1 MFLMTS
7 ACYNIDSYKNS
18 FSGGIHHGKYQ
29 LTHYRNLFLCQ
40 ISYLYR
46 HGHPGLSLIHISL
59 GGLADGS
66 GAYEEK
72 VVYERRPIA
81 GGTLSPHIWAPEI
94 HYIDGKWYIYYTTT
108 ISEESSWRIRP
119 HCLECKDLSLI
130 HI

>member
-1 MFLMTS
+1 MYYFTASHTDMEHNL
-7 ACYNIDSYKNS
+7 D
-18 FSGGIHHGKYQ
+18 GK
-29 LTHYRNLFLCQ
+29 CQ
-40 ISYLYR
+40 YLYIILR
-46 HGHPGLSLIHISL
+46 RASTL

-119 HCLECKDLSLI
+119 HCLECKDRDP
-130 HI
+130 